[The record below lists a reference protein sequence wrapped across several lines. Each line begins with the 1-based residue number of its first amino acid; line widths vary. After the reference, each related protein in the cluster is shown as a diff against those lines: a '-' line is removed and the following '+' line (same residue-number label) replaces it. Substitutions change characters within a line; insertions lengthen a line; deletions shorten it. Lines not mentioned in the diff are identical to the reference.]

1 MRRICI
7 PVFLGWLALTGV
19 PQAIGA
25 ESGAA
30 SSGAA
35 PPAATTPDAAPPAA
49 TAPPDAAPAGT
60 VDVKELM
67 VPGPL
72 GEEALGDPKAPVTVV
87 EYVSMTCP
95 HCARV
100 HKTTFQT
107 LKSKYIDTGRVYFV
121 LREFP
126 LDPLALAAIILAR
139 CAPPE
144 KFFPIVDV
152 LFELQDTWAFV
163 DDPGTALVKILQPM
177 GFTNDSVKACLG
189 NQKLL
194 DGVNWVH
201 NRGEKNFGINGT
213 PTFFFNGQRQM
224 GELTSE
230 DVDKI
235 IAPMLPE
242 SLRIRG
248 G

>member
-1 MRRICI
+1 MGGRGGSDMRRLGI
-7 PVFLGWLALTGV
+7 PLFLGWLAFAAV

-25 ESGAA
+25 ESGSAP
-30 SSGAA
+30 SGAA
-35 PPAATTPDAAPPAA
+35 PPAAPA
-49 TAPPDAAPAGT
+49 DT

-67 VPGPL
+67 VAGPL

-87 EYVSMTCP
+87 EYASMTCS

-100 HKTTFQT
+100 QKTTFKT

-126 LDPLALAAIILAR
+126 LDPLSLAAFMLAR

-144 KFFPIVDV
+144 KFFPAVDV
-152 LFELQDTWAFV
+152 MFELQDNWAFV

-177 GFTNDSVKACLG
+177 GFTNASVKTCLSD
-189 NQKLL
+189 QKIL

-201 NRGEKNFGINGT
+201 DRGEKKFVIKGT
-213 PTFFFNGQRQM
+213 PTFFFNGQRQV
-224 GELTSE
+224 GELTIE

-235 IAPMLPE
+235 IAPMLP
-242 SLRIRG
+242 
-248 G
+248 

>member
-1 MRRICI
+1 MRRFGI
-7 PVFLGWLALTGV
+7 PLFLGWLALAAV

-30 SSGAA
+30 
-35 PPAATTPDAAPPAA
+35 PPPS
-49 TAPPDAAPAGT
+49 AAPADT

-72 GEEALGDPKAPVTVV
+72 GEESLGDPKAPVTVV
-87 EYVSMTCP
+87 EYASMTCT

-100 HKTTFQT
+100 QKTTFKG
-107 LKSKYIDTGRVYFV
+107 LKSKYIDTGRVYYV

-126 LDPLALAAIILAR
+126 LDPLSLAAFMLAR

-152 LFELQDTWAFV
+152 MFELQDNWAFV
-163 DDPGTALVKILQPM
+163 NDPGTAVVKILQPM
-177 GFTNDSVKACLG
+177 GFTNESVKTCLSD
-189 NQKLL
+189 QKIL

-201 NRGEKNFGINGT
+201 DRGEKKFHINGT
-213 PTFFFNGQRQM
+213 PTFFFNGQRQV
-224 GELTSE
+224 GELTIE

-235 IAPMLPE
+235 LTPMLP
-242 SLRIRG
+242 
-248 G
+248 

>member
-1 MRRICI
+1 MRRFGI
-7 PVFLGWLALTGV
+7 PLFLGWLAFAAV
-19 PQAIGA
+19 PQAIAA

-30 SSGAA
+30 P
-35 PPAATTPDAAPPAA
+35 PPAA
-49 TAPPDAAPAGT
+49 APADM

-67 VPGPL
+67 VAGPL

-87 EYVSMTCP
+87 EYASMTCT

-100 HKTTFQT
+100 NKTTFKA

-126 LDPLALAAIILAR
+126 LDSLARAAIMLAR

-144 KFFPIVDV
+144 KFFPTIDV
-152 LFELQDTWAFV
+152 MFELQDNWAFV

-177 GFTNDSVKACLG
+177 GFTNDSVKTCL
-189 NQKLL
+189 NDQKIL
-194 DGVNWVH
+194 DGVNWVQD
-201 NRGEKNFGINGT
+201 RGEKKFGIKGT
-213 PTFFFNGQRQM
+213 PTFFFNGQRQV
-224 GELTSE
+224 GELTIE
-230 DVDKI
+230 DIDKI
-235 IAPMLPE
+235 IAPMLPA